1 MSLMN
6 LMNLRKSLRTIKTI
20 KIWQFLKFGWG
31 SIALLFLLL
40 ITSCSLPKVSAA
52 DRGFLDV
59 NLEFLR
65 EYQLPKIDFQGT
77 TVGGISGIT
86 YDRAQDVFYAIS
98 DDRSNY
104 APARFYTLKLALE
117 TPQLTSEND
126 NDPVD
131 NSRNNP
137 VTPVIPVT
145 PVTIEKVTF
154 LKENGVTYP
163 PNTIDAEG
171 IILTPAGSVLI
182 SSEGTSE
189 AEPSIEEYDLET
201 GNKKQSMPIPDRY
214 LPKVN
219 PSRGILPK
227 SGFESLAIVADGNTQ
242 SDPYRIF
249 TATESPLQQDLNP
262 EDPDQLPPL
271 RFLHYL
277 ITDTTPPLLI
287 SENLYQLDPA
297 PPEAI
302 SHGLSEI
309 IALPERGFFLSL
321 EKSYGSKI
329 PEAPQETSAKIYQIT
344 TGPATDTSSIPSL
357 RFLSPSFQPIRKK
370 LVLDLATLG
379 IKLDNLEAMSLGSRL
394 ADGSQSLILVS
405 DDNFNPEQVTQFLL
419 FRIKVN

>member
-1 MSLMN
+1 MHLQN
-6 LMNLRKSLRTIKTI
+6 FL
-20 KIWQFLKFGWG
+20 QFLKSWRLIKLSLG
-31 SIALLFLLL
+31 SIAILLLLF

-52 DRGFLDV
+52 DRGFLDI

-65 EYQLPKIDFQGT
+65 EYQLPKMDFQGT
-77 TVGGISGIT
+77 TVGGLSGIT
-86 YDRAQDVFYAIS
+86 YDRTQDVFYAIS

-117 TPQLTSEND
+117 APEVSLVND
-126 NDPVD
+126 STN
-131 NSRNNP
+131 NSINP
-137 VTPVIPVT
+137 VA
-145 PVTIEKVTF
+145 IEKVTF
-154 LKENGVTYP
+154 LKENGVTYA

-171 IILTPAGSVLI
+171 IALTPAGSVLI
-182 SSEGTSE
+182 SSEGTSQ
-189 AEPSIEEYDLET
+189 AEPSIQEYDLET
-201 GNKKQSMPIPDRY
+201 GNQKQSISIPDRY
-214 LPKVN
+214 LPGVS
-219 PSRGILPK
+219 PSRGIQPNL
-227 SGFESLAIVADGNTQ
+227 GFESLAIAADGNTQ

-249 TATESPLQQDLNP
+249 TATESPLLQDLNS
-262 EDPDQLPPL
+262 DNPDQLPPL

-287 SENLYQLDPA
+287 SENLYQLDPT
-297 PPEAI
+297 PPAAI

-329 PEAPQETSAKIYQIT
+329 PAAPPEISAKIYQIT
-344 TGPATDTSSIPSL
+344 TGTATDTSSIPSL

-370 LVLDLATLG
+370 LVLDLTTLG
-379 IKLDNLEAMSLGSRL
+379 IKLDNLEAMSLGARL

-419 FRIKVN
+419 FKLKIN

>member
-1 MSLMN
+1 MN
-6 LMNLRKSLRTIKTI
+6 LLKFFYTIKS
-20 KIWQFLKFGWG
+20 WQLFKVGLG
-31 SIALLFLLL
+31 SIALLFLML
-40 ITSCSLPKVSAA
+40 ITSCSLPQVSAA
-52 DRGFLDV
+52 DRGFLDI

-65 EYQLPKIDFQGT
+65 EYQLPKMDFQGT

-86 YDRAQDVFYAIS
+86 YDRAKNIFYAIS

-117 TPQLTSEND
+117 TPEVT
-126 NDPVD
+126 PVD
-131 NSRNNP
+131 NSTSNSVNNS
-137 VTPVIPVT
+137 IT

-154 LKENGVTYP
+154 LKENGVTYA

-171 IILTPAGSVLI
+171 IALTPAGSVLI
-182 SSEGTSE
+182 SSEGTSQ
-189 AEPSIEEYDLET
+189 AEPSIQEYDLET
-201 GNKKQSMPIPDRY
+201 GNQKQSIPIPDRY
-214 LPKVN
+214 LPGDN
-219 PSRGILPK
+219 PSRGIQANL
-227 SGFESLAIVADGNTQ
+227 GFESLAIAADGNTQ

-287 SENLYQLDPA
+287 SENLYQLDPT

-302 SHGLSEI
+302 SHGLTDI

-329 PEAPQETSAKIYQIT
+329 PEAPQETRAKIYQII
-344 TGPATDTSSIPSL
+344 TGTATDTSSIPSL

-370 LVLDLATLG
+370 LVLDLTNLG
-379 IKLDNLEAMSLGSRL
+379 IKLDNLEAMALGSRL

-419 FRIKVN
+419 FRIKIN